1 MAAPKTN
8 TAPAKSADVEATLA
22 NTPITDEL
30 IADIN
35 QRIKDAGTNMQK
47 RRLFAQN
54 RSNVMITHVAPMKY
68 GEKKGGGVVKG
79 GYNIV
84 AVMSC
89 KTSDYVGND
98 ANGEARYKDEWAE
111 VGTRNFSIWDEKDNR
126 AGTDLYNLFNQP
138 DVTSLLANLYWN
150 FDGKTDDTEVVGDKR
165 VFLRNRKPDLKVF
178 SFDIIKENSGQAN
191 TDETIPF

>member
-8 TAPAKSADVEATLA
+8 TAPAKSADVDAPLA

-30 IADIN
+30 IANIN

-47 RRLFAQN
+47 RRLFAQH
-54 RSNVMITHVAPMKY
+54 RSNVLITHVAPMQY
-68 GEKKGGGVVKG
+68 GEKKGGGVVAG

-89 KTSDYVGND
+89 KTRDFVGND
-98 ANGEARYKDEWAE
+98 ADGQPRYKDEWAE
-111 VGTRNFSIWDEKDNR
+111 VGTRNFSIWDENDNS
-126 AGTDLYNLFNQP
+126 AGTDLYNLFKKP
-138 DVTSLLANLYWN
+138 GVTSLLANLYWS

-165 VFLRNRKPDLKVF
+165 VFLWNRKPSLKVF
-178 SFDIIKENSGQAN
+178 SFDILKENSGQAN
-191 TDETIPF
+191 TGEQIPF